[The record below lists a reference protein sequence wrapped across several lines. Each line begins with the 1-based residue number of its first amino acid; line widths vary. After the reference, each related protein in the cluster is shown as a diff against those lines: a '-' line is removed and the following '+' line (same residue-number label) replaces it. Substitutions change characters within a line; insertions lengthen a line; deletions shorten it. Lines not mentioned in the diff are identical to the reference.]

1 MTSISGGISFAGL
14 GTGDLD
20 FNAILEQQRSIKE
33 IPKKR
38 LEAWQSDWQLRYD
51 AFDSLLT
58 SVQTLSDKLSALG
71 SVETFLKKTTLS
83 SDESVATA
91 TAGSSAING
100 TNSID
105 VKQLATNAVLTNN
118 HVFSSKHDVVTGAAQ
133 SAVFSYDYKGK
144 TYSLQIPEN
153 CELEYLVTKINGD
166 QNNPGV
172 TASLLKTGNGYVFQ
186 LQGDDTGAGA
196 DLRINSA
203 TNLPAF
209 SASSTATAS
218 VANLGDI
225 IAATATQFYI
235 TSGGK
240 SFAVDLGAN
249 ATAQNLIDLI
259 NSNTATTGLT
269 ARAVSTGSGY
279 DIELQ
284 SLYGGATVTG
294 TDGLS
299 NITWSS
305 SGGGSYAYTQS
316 AALGANSAT
325 VINTSGTE
333 RTYSFTDKDGTNQ
346 QISLKRNGTLQDL
359 VNEINKTTSASGV
372 TASLVDDGSGT
383 DTTKLQLSYKDENG
397 VEHFVDLRDDANST
411 PVTFTGTAATEVI
424 NPTGTSTF
432 FSYRDING
440 NQVDIEVKA
449 GDTLQNLVTK
459 INAERGTSG
468 VKASLIT
475 VDGQQRLQLERSDGQ
490 PVTIVANSTELGG
503 LAPDGWTSTVAV
515 QGSGWNKREAQDAI
529 FTVNDLNMEFTSDSN
544 LLTEVFPGLD
554 VTLLSTGKTQI
565 TTATSTEETKEKVE
579 EFVEA
584 YNELIAAFQEVTK
597 YDEDKTVK
605 SRGVS
610 TDEDGN
616 YTIDF
621 SSQFSYQKGGV
632 LTGNYGVQT
641 LVSEIKQLVS
651 GTAGGFRSKEN
662 DDDLSG
668 DLFTSLSSIGIIV
681 DTDESSSTFGQL
693 KLMTEDERIE
703 KGGANDDSNPYR
715 TLDMALEEDP
725 EAVVNLLVGS
735 GGVTDSNKFS
745 YMGAGVTSPTPGTY
759 TVEYTIDTAGTAP
772 DYITVDGIQ
781 VPRDGQTGTYV
792 VPSGSLAG
800 VEIAVD
806 DLSAGT
812 VSSSIRIKQGKIAQL
827 SAKLKQELRDDP
839 ILDGYVGQRGSLVIL
854 KDNYRNIMEN
864 IQEKI
869 DKETT
874 RIQTWY
880 ERQRLRYAR
889 LDTLLGQYSNQMSAN
904 SAALSTASTN
914 NSSS

>member
-20 FNAILEQQRSIKE
+20 FQAILEQQKSIKE

-58 SVQTLSDKLSALG
+58 SVQTLSDKLSALS
-71 SVETFLKKTTLS
+71 SVETFLKKTTVS
-83 SDESVATA
+83 SDESVAKA
-91 TAGSSAING
+91 NASSTAING

-186 LQGDDTGAGA
+186 LQGDDTGAEA

-209 SASSTATAS
+209 SASSTATAT
-218 VANLGDI
+218 VADLGAI
-225 IAATATQFYI
+225 IATAATTFYV
-235 TSGGK
+235 TSG
-240 SFAVDLGAN
+240 SNAFQVDLGAN
-249 ATAQNLIDLI
+249 ATAQDLIDLI
-259 NSNTATTGLT
+259 NSNTSTTGLT
-269 ARAVSTGSGY
+269 ARAVNTGSGY

-284 SLYGGATVTG
+284 SLYGGATVTN

-305 SGGGSYAYTQS
+305 SGGGSYVHTQS
-316 AALGANSAT
+316 AALGTDSS
-325 VINTSGTE
+325 VMINTSGNE
-333 RTYSFTDKDGTNQ
+333 CTYSFIDKEGTNRQ
-346 QISLKRNGTLQDL
+346 VNLKRNGTLQHL
-359 VNEINKTTSASGV
+359 VNEINKTTLTSGV
-372 TASLVDDGSGT
+372 TATLVDDGSGN
-383 DTTKLQLSYKDENG
+383 DTTKLQLSYKDGNG
-397 VEHFVDLRDDANST
+397 VEQFVDLQDDANNT
-411 PVTFTGTAATEVI
+411 PVTFTGIAATEVI
-424 NPTGTSTF
+424 NPTGTSSQ
-432 FSYRDING
+432 FSYEDVNG
-440 NQVDIEVKA
+440 NRVDIEVKA
-449 GDTLQNLVTK
+449 GDTLQHLVGR

-468 VKASLIT
+468 VKASLVT
-475 VDGQQRLQLERSDGQ
+475 VDGQQRLQLEGSDGQ
-490 PVTIVANSTELGG
+490 PVTILANTTELRG
-503 LAPDGWTSTVAV
+503 LDPNGWTSTVAV

-544 LLTEVFPGLD
+544 MLTEVFPGLD

-579 EFVEA
+579 EFITA
-584 YNELIAAFQEVTK
+584 YNDLIKAFQDLTK
-597 YDEDKTVK
+597 YDEDKSVK
-605 SRGVS
+605 SRNAS

-616 YTIDF
+616 YSIDF

-641 LVSEIKQLVS
+641 LVSEIKQLIS
-651 GTAGGFRSKEN
+651 GIAGGFRAKN
-662 DDDLSG
+662 DDDDLTG
-668 DLFTSLSSIGIIV
+668 DLFTSLASIGIIT
-681 DTDESSSTFGQL
+681 DTDEGSSTFGHL
-693 KLMTEDERIE
+693 RLMTEEERIE
-703 KGGANDDSNPYR
+703 KGGSDEEKNPYR
-715 TLDMALEEDP
+715 TLDMALEEDT

-735 GGVTDSNKFS
+735 GGTTDSNKFS
-745 YMGAGVTSPTPGTY
+745 YKGAGVTSPTPGTY
-759 TVEYTIDTAGTAP
+759 TVEYTIDTAGVAP

-792 VPSGSLAG
+792 VPSGALTG

-827 SAKLKQELRDDP
+827 NAKLKQELRDDP
-839 ILDGYVGQRGSLVIL
+839 ILDGYIGQRGSLVIL
-854 KDNYRNIMEN
+854 KDNYQNIMEN

-889 LDTLLGQYSNQMSAN
+889 LDTLLGEYSNQMSAN
-904 SAALSTASTN
+904 SAALSTASTD
-914 NSSS
+914 SSSS